1 MSGIDA
7 RFAPQLQALC
17 DAHRYRQPLP
27 LTRGPGRWI
36 EQAGQRLLNFS
47 SNDYLGLAGDPA
59 FQAGICEAIQQAE
72 ASFGSGAAHLLS
84 GHHQLHDDLE
94 RALADWLGVERVL
107 LFSTGYMA
115 NLAVQQALSWKG
127 DWLVHDRLN
136 HASLLDGARLSDATL
151 KRFPHNDM
159 TALQRRLVQCPGQA
173 IVVTEGVFSMD
184 GDQPH
189 LPTLITL
196 KQTHDAWLILDEAHA
211 FGVLGPEGRG
221 SFAHWNLTAD
231 RDTVRVGT
239 LGKAFGV
246 FGAFVAGSDTVID
259 TLINFGRSYIYTT
272 ALSPAQAVAALEALK
287 AVRAADPARARLQA
301 HILHFRQQVEKLG
314 LPMVDSMTPIQ
325 PLVLGASAT
334 ALQWQQ
340 RLRQQGFHVGAVRPP
355 TVPRGQARLRIT
367 LSAAHTE
374 EDIDALIDA
383 LAQCQAE
390 MPVSA

>member
-1 MSGIDA
+1 MNGIRA
-7 RFAPQLQALC
+7 RFTPFLQSLRE
-17 DAHRYRQPLP
+17 AHRYRQPHA

-36 EQAGQRLLNFS
+36 ELDGQRLLNFS
-47 SNDYLGLAGDPA
+47 SNDYLGLAGDA
-59 FQAGICEAIQQAE
+59 TFQARICEAIRQEGA
-72 ASFGSGAAHLLS
+72 AFGSSAAHLLG
-84 GHHQLHDDLE
+84 GHHRLHDQLE
-94 RALADWLGVERVL
+94 QALADWLEVERVL

-115 NLAVQQALSWKG
+115 NLAVQQALSRKG

-136 HASLLDGARLSDATL
+136 HASLLDGARLSDAVL

-159 TALQRRLVQCPGQA
+159 AALRRRLAQCPGQA

-184 GDQPH
+184 GDLSP
-189 LPTLITL
+189 LPDLNAL
-196 KQTHDAWLILDEAHA
+196 RQEHGAWLILDEAHA
-211 FGVLGPEGRG
+211 FGVLGTEGRG
-221 SFAHWNLTAD
+221 SFAHWTMTAD

-246 FGAFVAGSDTVID
+246 FGAFVAGSDTAID

-287 AVRAADPARARLQA
+287 AVQAAEPARARLQT
-301 HILHFRQQVEKLG
+301 HIAHFRRQAAALG
-314 LPMVDSMTPIQ
+314 LTLLDSQTPIQ
-325 PLVLGASAT
+325 PVLLGDSAT
-334 ALQWQQ
+334 ALRWQQ
-340 RLRQQGFHVGAVRPP
+340 RLRQQGYYVGAVRPP
-355 TVPRGQARLRIT
+355 TVPQGQARLRIT

-374 EDIDALIDA
+374 EDIDALVAA